1 MRVIP
6 PVPITSMGSFTRST
20 TGTCYNSIGLVT
32 TVGVNLPRF
41 NYNPSDLTAAPTL
54 LIESATTNLCTYS
67 EAFDNAAW
75 TKVRSS
81 VSSNVTTSPD
91 GTSSADKLVED
102 SSASNT
108 HYCVQTPSVSAATL
122 YTFSVFLKSSTRT
135 KANIVLDGG
144 SGNFANTSVDLSSG
158 TITSGSASGSFT
170 EYSSQITNVGNGW
183 YRVYTTSRTAGSTT
197 TLQCQ
202 IRLVT
207 SSDIYTG
214 DGTSGIFMWG
224 AQLEANAASTSYIPT
239 VASTVLRAADT
250 YSGTGL
256 IYSNVVE
263 NSVNLLSY
271 TEDFGNT
278 TYWITDNAGVST
290 GVVNDPV
297 NNYLTAD
304 SLTKVGTKSG
314 FAHLRQ
320 VVSVGTGQN
329 VGKTYTAS
337 VWLWCASGTKSAA
350 LVISDVSY
358 NSYTGTTITV
368 TTTPTRYTF
377 SSNGGGAWNASG
389 SSIAFGI
396 DLAAATN
403 GDMIYIFGAQL
414 EVGSSASSY
423 VQSYITEP
431 IWTSGVTYP
440 QGTIVSR
447 NTTTHRRYQKLTSA
461 AGSTTPPENDGVN
474 WFDTGP
480 DNRWAM
486 FALDRSVGTYNPNSI
501 QIIIAPGQRIDS
513 LGLIGLEADRVDI
526 CMYATSGLQYSYSE
540 VLKKRETLSWKDYF
554 LGGFAT
560 DRPTFIRYDIPSLLN
575 CVISVVISKIGGVA
589 KCSALVVGQNV
600 YLGSTQNNPKS
611 EALNFSKVDRDAYG
625 NSTLVPR
632 RSVPKTSQEL
642 FLEAKYVNAVRDAR
656 TSLNAT
662 PALWSGLDDKV
673 TDNYFESLLILGI
686 YKEFTID
693 LENSINARVTLQLEE
708 L

>member
-41 NYNPSDLTAAPTL
+41 NYNPSDLTAAPVL
-54 LIESATTNLCTYS
+54 LLESAANNIALYS
-67 EAFDNAAW
+67 EDLSNAAW
-75 TKVRSS
+75 TKRGTCSITA
-81 VSSNVTTSPD
+81 NNTTSPD
-91 GTSSADKLVED
+91 GTNTADLVNGLDVEVTGD
-102 SSASNT
+102 MYQLFTTSVN
-108 HYCVQTPSVSAATL
+108 VRVEPSFWIKRNSTSGVLAIRNSYDESKGKWL
-122 YTFSVFLKSSTRT
+122 IDLNLIGSDWVRVTRT
-135 KANIVLDGG
+135 TTGVTVVADFQTTASSQVGFQLLKI
-144 SGNFANTSVDLSSG
+144 SG
-158 TITSGSASGSFT
+158 TGTLSFWAWGMQLET
-170 EYSSQITNVGNGW
+170 GA
-183 YRVYTTSRTAGSTT
+183 TTSTPAYAT
-197 TLQCQ
+197 
-202 IRLVT
+202 
-207 SSDIYTG
+207 
-214 DGTSGIFMWG
+214 
-224 AQLEANAASTSYIPT
+224 TSYIPT
-239 VASTVLRAADT
+239 TSSVVLRAADT

-486 FALDRSVGTYNPNSI
+486 FTLDRSAGTYNPNSI

-513 LGLIGLEADRVDI
+513 LGLVGLEADRVDI

-560 DRPTFIRYDIPSLLN
+560 DRPTFIRYDIPALLN

>member
-41 NYNPSDLTAAPTL
+41 NYNPSDLTAAPVL
-54 LIESATTNLCTYS
+54 LLESAANNIALYS
-67 EAFDNAAW
+67 EDLSNAAW
-75 TKVRSS
+75 TKRGTCSITA
-81 VSSNVTTSPD
+81 NNTTAPD
-91 GTSSADKLVED
+91 GTNTADLVNGLDVEVTGD
-102 SSASNT
+102 MYQLFTTSVN
-108 HYCVQTPSVSAATL
+108 VRVEPSFWIKRNSTSGVLAIRNSFDESKGKWL
-122 YTFSVFLKSSTRT
+122 IDLNLIGSGWVRVTRT
-135 KANIVLDGG
+135 TTGVTVVADFQTTASSQVGFQLLKI
-144 SGNFANTSVDLSSG
+144 SG
-158 TITSGSASGSFT
+158 TGTLSFWAWGIQLET
-170 EYSSQITNVGNGW
+170 GA
-183 YRVYTTSRTAGSTT
+183 TTSTPAYAT
-197 TLQCQ
+197 
-202 IRLVT
+202 
-207 SSDIYTG
+207 
-214 DGTSGIFMWG
+214 
-224 AQLEANAASTSYIPT
+224 TSYIPT
-239 VASTVLRAADT
+239 TSSVVLRAADA

-290 GVVNDPV
+290 GVVDDPV

-320 VVSVGTGQN
+320 VANVGTGQN

-350 LVISDVSY
+350 LVISDVAY

-423 VQSYITEP
+423 IQSYITEP
-431 IWTSGVTYP
+431 VWASGVTYP

-447 NTTTHRRYQKLTSA
+447 STTTHRRYQKLTSA

-486 FALDRSVGTYNPNSI
+486 FTLDRSVGTYNPNSI
-501 QIIIAPGQRIDS
+501 QIIIIPGQRIDS
-513 LGLIGLEADRVDI
+513 LGLVGLEADKVDI

-560 DRPTFIRYDIPSLLN
+560 DRPTFIRYDIPALLN

>member
-41 NYNPSDLTAAPTL
+41 NYNPSDLTAAPVL
-54 LIESATTNLCTYS
+54 LLESAANNIALYS
-67 EAFDNAAW
+67 EDLSNAAW
-75 TKVRSS
+75 TKSGTCS
-81 VSSNVTTSPD
+81 ITANNATAPD
-91 GTSSADKLVED
+91 GTNTADLV
-102 SSASNT
+102 SGLN
-108 HYCVQTPSVSAATL
+108 VTPTGDL
-122 YTFSVFLKSSTRT
+122 YQLFTIAVDIRVEPSFWIKRSST
-135 KANIVLDGG
+135 
-144 SGNFANTSVDLSSG
+144 SG
-158 TITSGSASGSFT
+158 TIGFRNNYGDALGKWLIDLSLIGPDWVRITRSTTGVTVVNDFKSNGSGLVGIHLYKESGTGTLSFWAWGMQLET
-170 EYSSQITNVGNGW
+170 GA
-183 YRVYTTSRTAGSTT
+183 TTSTPAY
-197 TLQCQ
+197 
-202 IRLVT
+202 VT
-207 SSDIYTG
+207 
-214 DGTSGIFMWG
+214 
-224 AQLEANAASTSYIPT
+224 TSYIPT
-239 VASTVLRAADT
+239 TSSVVLRAADT

-278 TYWITDNAGVST
+278 TYWTTDNAGVST

-350 LVISDVSY
+350 LVISDVAY

-414 EVGSSASSY
+414 EIGPSASSY

-486 FALDRSVGTYNPNSI
+486 FTLDRSAGTYNPNSI

-513 LGLIGLEADRVDI
+513 LGLVGLEADRVDI

-560 DRPTFIRYDIPSLLN
+560 DRPTFIRYDIPALLN